1 MKSTVQGIVFLAVLA
16 VLAAGC
22 VTTSPR
28 GECRG
33 SARVVSAARAEL
45 FADLTSSVP
54 ERQAR
59 ARQLLPY
66 HGVDAVP
73 DLLPLLSNP
82 DPVVGENAYYVILD
96 IANAACTPGRESDRA
111 RVTKLL
117 MGLLKGEGEAPA
129 EPQDHQQPRLVRS
142 LALPDVRASDKRE
155 IEIQITALHI
165 LERIVPPDYDV
176 APIVSLLKGSDAV
189 LREKA
194 RAALARI
201 NTEPALRALRAALRG
216 ADADFQCAILNGLA
230 QAKDA
235 GSMQMAADMVNHP
248 DACVRLSAARALAW
262 TGDPAHTKAV
272 ETVVAQ
278 ADDATRKDSID
289 VLLCLA
295 QAMEAKDRVAARGI
309 YDRLLDRPEGTVVQ
323 ASAAGLGRTG
333 DVESAKRIMRLLES
347 PDIAVRHA
355 AIDAVRKIED
365 DAVTA
370 LMLEAYATAR
380 PEDKRVFV
388 LALGCR
394 KSTAVIEPLQAAA
407 ATDNAVMRRTAFAA
421 LAETGLPEAIDGLLA
436 SAAQPREGDNEY
448 IERALSVLAE
458 KTRDAS
464 QPELLTK
471 AYRSMFE
478 LATDTSMR
486 LVALRG
492 LAEHPS
498 ADLYGVAMKAAADDA
513 LKGATADLLVG
524 VAAAAYVGGNH
535 DKAHETLDVLCKV
548 DSAIQRLQSYR
559 DKVRALGGKV
569 DITPLLGGIRKW
581 QAVGPFKVP
590 DLAIDW
596 GTDFVHEQDI
606 DLKATYTW
614 GGKTLAWKSAEGD
627 GDFCIVDLAALMG
640 APSTC
645 YAYAYTEITVGER
658 QLATLR
664 LGSDDGIAAW
674 VNGAKVHDN
683 FVDRGTT
690 PDSDIIQ
697 IRLEA
702 GVNKLLLKIS
712 QGGGGWNFCAR
723 ITDRDGRPLNFRQ

>member
-1 MKSTVQGIVFLAVLA
+1 MPVKSTVQGIVFLMVLL
-16 VLAAGC
+16 VFAAGC
-22 VTTSPR
+22 VTTSSR
-28 GECRG
+28 EECRG
-33 SARVVSAARAEL
+33 SARVVSAVRAEL
-45 FADLTSSVP
+45 LADLASSVP

-73 DLLPLLSNP
+73 DLLPLLMNG
-82 DPVVGENAYYVILD
+82 DPVVAKNGYYVVLD

-117 MGLLKGEGEAPA
+117 MGLLKGEGET
-129 EPQDHQQPRLVRS
+129 
-142 LALPDVRASDKRE
+142 K
-155 IEIQITALHI
+155 ITALHI

-176 APIVSLLKGSDAV
+176 APIASLLKGSDAV

-201 NTEPALRALRAALRG
+201 NTEPALKALRAALRG

-235 GSMQMAADMVNHP
+235 GSARIAGEMVDHP
-248 DACVRLSAARALAW
+248 DARVRLSAARALAW

-272 ETVVAQ
+272 ETVVAR
-278 ADDATRKDSID
+278 AGDATRKDAVD
-289 VLLCLA
+289 ALLCLA
-295 QAMEAKDRVAARGI
+295 QAMEAKDRVATRGI

-333 DVESAKRIMRLLES
+333 DVESAKRIIKLLES

-380 PEDKRVFV
+380 PEDKRIFV
-388 LALGCR
+388 LGLGCR
-394 KSTAVIEPLQAAA
+394 KSTAVVEPLQAATA
-407 ATDNAVMRRTAFAA
+407 SDDAVMRRTAFAA
-421 LAETGLPEAIDGLLA
+421 LAETGLPEAIDALLA
-436 SAAQPREGDNEY
+436 AAAQPKEGDNEY

-464 QPELLTK
+464 QPERLTK
-471 AYRSMFE
+471 AYRSIFE

-498 ADLYGVAMKAAADDA
+498 ADLYDVAMKAAADDA

-524 VAAAAYVGGNH
+524 VAAAAYVGG
-535 DKAHETLDVLCKV
+535 DQTKARETLDVLFKI
-548 DSAIQRLQSYR
+548 DSAIQRLQAYR

-581 QAVGPFKVP
+581 QVVGPFKVP

-614 GGKTLAWKSAEGD
+614 GGKTLAWKSAETAD
-627 GDFCIVDLAALMG
+627 DFCIVDLAALMG

-697 IRLEA
+697 IRLEP

-723 ITDRDGRPLNFRQ
+723 ITDRDGRPLNFRR

>member
-1 MKSTVQGIVFLAVLA
+1 MPVKSTVQGIVFLMVLL
-16 VLAAGC
+16 VFAAGC
-22 VTTSPR
+22 VTTSSR
-28 GECRG
+28 EECRG
-33 SARVVSAARAEL
+33 SARVVSAVRAEL
-45 FADLTSSVP
+45 LADLASSVP

-73 DLLPLLSNP
+73 DLLPLLMNG
-82 DPVVGENAYYVILD
+82 DPVVAKNGYYVVLD

-117 MGLLKGEGEAPA
+117 MGLLKGEGEI
-129 EPQDHQQPRLVRS
+129 
-142 LALPDVRASDKRE
+142 K
-155 IEIQITALHI
+155 ITALHI

-176 APIVSLLKGSDAV
+176 APIASLLKGSDAV

-201 NTEPALRALRAALRG
+201 NTEPALKALRAALRG

-235 GSMQMAADMVNHP
+235 GSARIAGEMVNHP
-248 DACVRLSAARALAW
+248 DARVRLSAARALAW

-272 ETVVAQ
+272 ETVVAR
-278 ADDATRKDSID
+278 AGDATRKDA
-289 VLLCLA
+289 VYALLCLA
-295 QAMEAKDRVAARGI
+295 QAMEAKAKDRVAARGI
-309 YDRLLDRPEGTVVQ
+309 YDGLLDRPEGTVVQ

-333 DVESAKRIMRLLES
+333 DVESAKRIIKLLES

-355 AIDAVRKIED
+355 AIDAVRKIEG

-380 PEDKRVFV
+380 PEDKRIFV
-388 LALGCR
+388 LGLGCR
-394 KSTAVIEPLQAAA
+394 KSTAVVEPLQAAA
-407 ATDNAVMRRTAFAA
+407 ASDDAVMRRTAFAA
-421 LAETGLPEAIDGLLA
+421 LAETGLPEAIDALLA
-436 SAAQPREGDNEY
+436 AAAQPKEGDNEY

-464 QPELLTK
+464 QPERLTK
-471 AYRSMFE
+471 AYRSIFE

-498 ADLYGVAMKAAADDA
+498 ADLYDVAMKAAADDA

-524 VAAAAYVGGNH
+524 VAAAAYVGG
-535 DKAHETLDVLCKV
+535 DQTKARETLDVLFKI
-548 DSAIQRLQSYR
+548 DSAIQRLQAYR

-581 QAVGPFKVP
+581 QVVGPFKVP

-614 GGKTLAWKSAEGD
+614 GGKTLAWKSAETAD
-627 GDFCIVDLAALMG
+627 DFCIVDLAALMG

-697 IRLEA
+697 IRLEP

-723 ITDRDGRPLNFRQ
+723 ITDRDGRPLNFRR